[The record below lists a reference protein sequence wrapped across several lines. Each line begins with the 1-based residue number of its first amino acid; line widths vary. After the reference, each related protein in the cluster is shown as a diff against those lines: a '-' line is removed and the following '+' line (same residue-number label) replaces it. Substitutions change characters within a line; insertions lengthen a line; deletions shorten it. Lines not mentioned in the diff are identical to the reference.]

1 MKKSFGE
8 VCICLSP
15 CSRKTVISGAVGF
28 EGEEIRFHASVQTEP
43 RQTSDYYILMLT
55 QLFTLY
61 GVSGERITGVVL
73 ASVVPQL
80 TPTLIDALARI
91 AGRRHKLLSLSS
103 GIKTGLN
110 IRSDQPQQVGADRV
124 AAAVAAKARGS
135 LPCVVV
141 DCGRATTFTVLDENG
156 ALVAS
161 AITAGVELS
170 LEALRAQTA
179 QLPTVA
185 LVRGA
190 KYDVM
195 ARNTADAMRIGAVMG
210 AAAMVDGLIGRY
222 AAVLGKT
229 PRVWLTGDCCQLIAP
244 HLSIG
249 WDRADDLI
257 LRGCGSFG
265 AKPRLRCFSL
275 LKFCPVLGERNA
287 ETGAGGIKM
296 NNNKTNVRFL
306 AQLGLLAA
314 IEIVMKLIGLGSVP
328 VGPLYMSFLTVPIAV
343 GAMTMGPAA
352 GAILGAV
359 FGLVS
364 FKDALSGLG
373 MTGVFFQISP
383 LNTFVL
389 CVVMRVLMGFCVG
402 LIFKALRFI
411 DRRGGWSY
419 FIGALSAPL
428 LNTLFFM
435 GYIVL
440 VFYNTEFI
448 QSKVADLGAVN
459 PLMFVVLLVGVQG
472 LIEAIVCCAAGGV
485 ITRAVSSFLSTRA
498 PAKAAKTA
506 KTED

>member
-1 MKKSFGE
+1 
-8 VCICLSP
+8 
-15 CSRKTVISGAVGF
+15 
-28 EGEEIRFHASVQTEP
+28 
-43 RQTSDYYILMLT
+43 
-55 QLFTLY
+55 
-61 GVSGERITGVVL
+61 
-73 ASVVPQL
+73 
-80 TPTLIDALARI
+80 
-91 AGRRHKLLSLSS
+91 
-103 GIKTGLN
+103 
-110 IRSDQPQQVGADRV
+110 
-124 AAAVAAKARGS
+124 
-135 LPCVVV
+135 
-141 DCGRATTFTVLDENG
+141 
-156 ALVAS
+156 
-161 AITAGVELS
+161 
-170 LEALRAQTA
+170 
-179 QLPTVA
+179 
-185 LVRGA
+185 
-190 KYDVM
+190 
-195 ARNTADAMRIGAVMG
+195 
-210 AAAMVDGLIGRY
+210 
-222 AAVLGKT
+222 
-229 PRVWLTGDCCQLIAP
+229 
-244 HLSIG
+244 
-249 WDRADDLI
+249 
-257 LRGCGSFG
+257 
-265 AKPRLRCFSL
+265 
-275 LKFCPVLGERNA
+275 
-287 ETGAGGIKM
+287 M

-389 CVVMRVLMGFCVG
+389 CVVMRVLMGFCV
-402 LIFKALRFI
+402 FKALRLI

>member
-1 MKKSFGE
+1 
-8 VCICLSP
+8 
-15 CSRKTVISGAVGF
+15 
-28 EGEEIRFHASVQTEP
+28 
-43 RQTSDYYILMLT
+43 
-55 QLFTLY
+55 
-61 GVSGERITGVVL
+61 
-73 ASVVPQL
+73 
-80 TPTLIDALARI
+80 
-91 AGRRHKLLSLSS
+91 
-103 GIKTGLN
+103 
-110 IRSDQPQQVGADRV
+110 
-124 AAAVAAKARGS
+124 
-135 LPCVVV
+135 
-141 DCGRATTFTVLDENG
+141 
-156 ALVAS
+156 
-161 AITAGVELS
+161 
-170 LEALRAQTA
+170 
-179 QLPTVA
+179 
-185 LVRGA
+185 
-190 KYDVM
+190 
-195 ARNTADAMRIGAVMG
+195 
-210 AAAMVDGLIGRY
+210 
-222 AAVLGKT
+222 
-229 PRVWLTGDCCQLIAP
+229 
-244 HLSIG
+244 
-249 WDRADDLI
+249 
-257 LRGCGSFG
+257 
-265 AKPRLRCFSL
+265 
-275 LKFCPVLGERNA
+275 
-287 ETGAGGIKM
+287 M

-306 AQLGLLAA
+306 VQLGLLAA

-402 LIFKALRFI
+402 LIFKALRFV

-472 LIEAIVCCAAGGV
+472 LIEAIVSCAAGGV

>member
-1 MKKSFGE
+1 
-8 VCICLSP
+8 
-15 CSRKTVISGAVGF
+15 
-28 EGEEIRFHASVQTEP
+28 
-43 RQTSDYYILMLT
+43 
-55 QLFTLY
+55 
-61 GVSGERITGVVL
+61 
-73 ASVVPQL
+73 
-80 TPTLIDALARI
+80 
-91 AGRRHKLLSLSS
+91 
-103 GIKTGLN
+103 
-110 IRSDQPQQVGADRV
+110 
-124 AAAVAAKARGS
+124 
-135 LPCVVV
+135 
-141 DCGRATTFTVLDENG
+141 
-156 ALVAS
+156 
-161 AITAGVELS
+161 
-170 LEALRAQTA
+170 
-179 QLPTVA
+179 
-185 LVRGA
+185 
-190 KYDVM
+190 
-195 ARNTADAMRIGAVMG
+195 
-210 AAAMVDGLIGRY
+210 
-222 AAVLGKT
+222 
-229 PRVWLTGDCCQLIAP
+229 
-244 HLSIG
+244 
-249 WDRADDLI
+249 
-257 LRGCGSFG
+257 
-265 AKPRLRCFSL
+265 
-275 LKFCPVLGERNA
+275 
-287 ETGAGGIKM
+287 M

-343 GAMTMGPAA
+343 GAMTILSSVMQFAMTMGPAA

-364 FKDALSGLG
+364 FKDALSGVG

-440 VFYNTEFI
+440 VFYHTEFI

-485 ITRAVSSFLSTRA
+485 ITRAVSSFLGTRA
-498 PAKAAKTA
+498 PAKTS